1 MTLISSNAFS
11 VSQDVPYLDRAVVAR
26 TQQEVASPWE
36 ELDSL
41 HASIVARPGVEPF
54 LRDEAVVVLVP
65 QVRWRFHKA
74 FVAILPHCS
83 CSVVN
88 RLGLKEYVILGR
100 IFVLCIL
107 QSLLSF
113 LFIHLHKILLLVC

>member
-11 VSQDVPYLDRAVVAR
+11 VSQYVPYFDGTVVAC
-26 TQQEVASPWE
+26 TQQEVSSPWE

-41 HASIVARPGVEPF
+41 HASIVTRPGVEPF
-54 LRDEAVVVLVP
+54 LWDEAVVVLVP

-83 CSVVN
+83 CPVVD
-88 RLGLKEYVILGR
+88 RLGLKEYIIRGR
-100 IFVLCIL
+100 IFMFSIL
-107 QSLLSF
+107 
-113 LFIHLHKILLLVC
+113 